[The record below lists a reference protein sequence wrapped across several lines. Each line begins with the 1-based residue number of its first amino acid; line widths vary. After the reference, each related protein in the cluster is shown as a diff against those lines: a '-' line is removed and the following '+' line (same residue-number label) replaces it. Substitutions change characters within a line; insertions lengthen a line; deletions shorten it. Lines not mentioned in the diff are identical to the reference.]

1 MESNNPIYQWLSTVE
16 YQGQSMLSQKLRS
29 LRANRAL
36 AINQEQVKDTA
47 LATGIPWIRIPLE
60 MSDDMRAN
68 GHSASRKRDS
78 CHLNETNA
86 PSTHET
92 IPGSESHKRSRNCYE
107 LRPRYKTHENRYE
120 YKGPSSAVETQSQ
133 SRKGRAKKPR
143 GRRHTMNDDFRA
155 INVTGN
161 RLTVSRITQ
170 VLDECHLRQ
179 IAAQQYEPRDIQQG
193 TVFFC
198 GQSARKHP
206 SRTCEICISHQVSEV
221 CRRIQSCIF

>member
-1 MESNNPIYQWLSTVE
+1 MENNNPIYQWLSTVE
-16 YQGQSMLSQKLRS
+16 DQGQSMLSQKLRS

-36 AINQEQVKDTA
+36 AENEEQVKDTA
-47 LATGIPWIRIPLE
+47 LATGIPRIRIPLE
-60 MSDDMRAN
+60 ISDDLRAN

-78 CHLNETNA
+78 RHLKETKA
-86 PSTHET
+86 SSTHET
-92 IPGSESHKRSRNCYE
+92 ILGSEGHKRSRNCYE
-107 LRPRYKTHENRYE
+107 LRPRYKTREDHYE

-133 SRKGRAKKPR
+133 YRKGRAKKPR

-161 RLTVSRITQ
+161 RLTVSRIPR
-170 VLDECHLRQ
+170 VLDECYLRQ
-179 IAAQQYEPRDIQQG
+179 IAAQQYEPGYIQQG

-206 SRTCEICISHQVSEV
+206 NRTSKTCISHQVSEV
-221 CRRIQSCIF
+221 FRRIRSCLF